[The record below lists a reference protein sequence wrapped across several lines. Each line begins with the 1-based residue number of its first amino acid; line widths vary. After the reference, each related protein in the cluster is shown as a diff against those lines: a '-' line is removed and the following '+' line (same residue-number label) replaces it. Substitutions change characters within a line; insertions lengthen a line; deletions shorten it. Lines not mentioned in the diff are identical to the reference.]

1 MIVTLAIQI
10 PAIKFALGASI
21 TISLDSYSCNSSLM
35 SEESKIPSN
44 TGAKLRTFFHIM
56 IIVGFV
62 LITLKLFSWSM
73 LQLEAHPNL
82 MVSLTLILLL
92 CYALFISIPFV
103 PAIEIAISIMIVK
116 GADAAIWVYIATVAG
131 LYLSFLVG
139 KLVRYEFLYKLFND
153 LRMNRACALL
163 DSLQPLNANERLE
176 LLRSK
181 TPKFIQPF
189 IVEGRYFVVGAALN
203 LPGNIVV
210 GGGGGILMAAGLTRV
225 FSAYWILKMLD

>member
-1 MIVTLAIQI
+1 
-10 PAIKFALGASI
+10 
-21 TISLDSYSCNSSLM
+21 M
-35 SEESKIPSN
+35 SEESKTPSN
-44 TGAKLRTFFHIM
+44 AGAKFRTFFRIV
-56 IIVGFV
+56 IFVGFV

-82 MVSLTLILLL
+82 MVGLTVILLL

-116 GADAAIWVYIATVAG
+116 GADAAIWVYIATVGG

-139 KLVRYEFLYKLFND
+139 HFVWYEFLYRIFNA
-153 LRMNRACALL
+153 LRMKRACALL
-163 DSLQPLNANERLE
+163 ESLQPLNADERLG

-181 TPKFIQPF
+181 APKFIQPF
-189 IVEGRYFVVGAALN
+189 IVEGRYLVVAAALN
-203 LPGNIVV
+203 LPGNIVM

-225 FSAYWILKMLD
+225 FSAYWILLTLLIAVSPVPLAVLVFDIDPMSMLRSE